1 MPLSM
6 DSVIE
11 QEVQQEQHSLLSDA
25 ERELSV
31 GAQVPPRALGERK
44 ARENKQ
50 ISLWLH
56 RAADQVPSALL
67 PADGQQRV
75 LEAV

>member
-1 MPLSM
+1 M

-25 ERELSV
+25 EHELSV

-75 LEAV
+75 VEAV

>member
-1 MPLSM
+1 MRGA
-6 DSVIE
+6 
-11 QEVQQEQHSLLSDA
+11 QEQQNVLSDA
-25 ERELSV
+25 ERERSV
-31 GAQVPPRALGERK
+31 VAQVPPRAVGERK

-75 LEAV
+75 VEAV

>member
-1 MPLSM
+1 M

-25 ERELSV
+25 KRELSV

-75 LEAV
+75 VEAV

>member
-1 MPLSM
+1 M

-75 LEAV
+75 VEAV